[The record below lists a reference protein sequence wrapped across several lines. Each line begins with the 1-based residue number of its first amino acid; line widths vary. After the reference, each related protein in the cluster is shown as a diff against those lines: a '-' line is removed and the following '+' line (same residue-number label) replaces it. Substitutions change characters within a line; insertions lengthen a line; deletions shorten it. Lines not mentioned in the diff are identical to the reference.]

1 MSAHSPTADKANSAR
16 AIEKMPRH
24 AYREIRYS
32 SHKCPRFRFVIRSA
46 DKMAVRSTVYATR
59 FFLSVHVGL
68 IKTTVKVVP
77 R

>member
-32 SHKCPRFRFVIRSA
+32 RHKCTRFRLVIRSA
-46 DKMAVRSTVYATR
+46 DKETVQAQ
-59 FFLSVHVGL
+59 FMPHGLSYQFTWDL
-68 IKTTVKVVP
+68 SKLQ
-77 R
+77 